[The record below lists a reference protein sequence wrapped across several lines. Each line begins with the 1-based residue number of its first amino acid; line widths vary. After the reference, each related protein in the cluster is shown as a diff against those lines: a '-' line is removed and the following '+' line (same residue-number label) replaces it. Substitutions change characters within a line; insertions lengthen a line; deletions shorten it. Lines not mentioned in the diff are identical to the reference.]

1 MNRGVPAEIRAMV
14 YTGHHGGAVANRPTD
29 FSAPVA
35 QGIEQRFPKPLVACS
50 NQAGGTID

>member
-35 QGIEQRFPKPLVACS
+35 QGIEQRFPKRNGAILQVRK
-50 NQAGGTID
+50 I